1 MERPQQSHQAGRLLG
16 SVAGGSERVCGDRA
30 RGRSGKERRYGP
42 ERVRLGELHLTRYV
56 SPAVAALALLVWDIL
71 TTMDE
76 EVRVPGGER
85 IDGRLTDSSCQGEAD
100 LAVRPSSLFKYDLSS
115 CPLRSSW
122 TVPKFLYFFVRYYSL
137 ITLMCVRTKHVQR
150 ARL

>member
-1 MERPQQSHQAGRLLG
+1 MEWNVPNNLTRPDDLWALWQADQSVFAVIGLVEG
-16 SVAGGSERVCGDRA
+16 AE
-30 RGRSGKERRYGP
+30 RSGGTVKS
-42 ERVRLGELHLTRYV
+42 VFV
-56 SPAVAALALLVWDIL
+56 SGSCNSPSPVVAALALLVWDIL

-100 LAVRPSSLFKYDLSS
+100 LAVRPSSLFKYHLSS